1 MLYIFEFF
9 FILAWYNLG
18 FIAAVKFPVWNISLK
33 PEECRK
39 YFKGI
44 TKVLPPLMVIGSSDE
59 WQLTKKIKRTN
70 SNTEELNVWW
80 QLLQHQFAAVF
91 SDW

>member
-1 MLYIFEFF
+1 
-9 FILAWYNLG
+9 
-18 FIAAVKFPVWNISLK
+18 
-33 PEECRK
+33 
-39 YFKGI
+39 
-44 TKVLPPLMVIGSSDE
+44 MVIGSSDE
-59 WQLTKKIKRTN
+59 WQLTKKIKRTD